1 MDRTLLLAGENGKTC
16 AALIEDGR
24 LVQFIRDADRP
35 AQGSVYLGRVQ
46 RVLEGLG
53 GAFVD
58 IGLGK
63 NGLISG
69 QSDLPK
75 AENGEISVK
84 QGMELPVQVLKVPGG
99 DKGVQVSANIRLA
112 GRLVVLAPNSGHV
125 GVSKRIPAEADRER
139 LKTLGE
145 RLRPEN
151 TGLIFRTQAANATEE
166 ELAGEIGYLDSL
178 WRKTAARARCI
189 KAPALLWDGSE
200 ALAVAAREIPL
211 DAQTRIIARDQAL
224 LDELASLYGGKLP
237 CGSCV
242 EDDDIL
248 TVYRVRAQLENANKR
263 RVNLKCGGYL
273 VFDDTEAMRVID
285 VNSGFFAGRDAEDTA
300 FRLNLEAADEI
311 AVQARLRNLTGI
323 IVIDFVDMKNKA
335 HKDGVE
341 ARLSQAFEHDTGRV
355 TIYPL
360 SQLGLCEMTRSS
372 RFGAASV
379 GEE

>member
-1 MDRTLLLAGENGKTC
+1 MDRTLLLASENGKTC

-35 AQGSVYLGRVQ
+35 APGSVYLGRVQ

-69 QSDLPK
+69 QNDLPK

-84 QGMELPVQVLKVPGG
+84 QGMELPVQVIKAPGG
-99 DKGVQVSANIRLA
+99 DKGAQLSSNIRLA
-112 GRLVVLAPNSGHV
+112 GRWVVLAPNSRHV
-125 GVSKRIPAEADRER
+125 GVSKRIPGEADRER

-145 RLRPEN
+145 KLRPEN
-151 TGLIFRTQAANATEE
+151 TGLIIRTQAANASEE
-166 ELAGEIGYLDSL
+166 ELAGEIAYLDSL
-178 WRKTAARARCI
+178 WRKTTARARCI

-211 DAQTRIIARDQAL
+211 DTQTRVIAGEKAL
-224 LDELASLYGGKLP
+224 LEELENRYGGELP
-237 CGSCV
+237 CNSCV
-242 EDDDIL
+242 EAGDIL
-248 TVYRVRAQLENANKR
+248 TVYKVHAQLENANKR

-285 VNSGFFAGRDAEDTA
+285 VNSGFFAGKDAEDTA

-311 AVQARLRNLTGI
+311 AVQARLRNITGI
-323 IVIDFVDMKNKA
+323 IVVDFVDMRNKA
-335 HKDGVE
+335 HKDSVE
-341 ARLSQAFEHDTGRV
+341 ARLRQAFEHDTGRV

-360 SQLGLCEMTRSS
+360 SPLGLCEMTRSS

>member
-1 MDRTLLLAGENGKTC
+1 MDRTLLLASENGKTC
-16 AALIEDGR
+16 AALIEGGR
-24 LVQFIRDADRP
+24 LVQFIRDGDRP
-35 AQGSVYLGRVQ
+35 APGSVYLGRVQ

-75 AENGEISVK
+75 AGNGETVIK
-84 QGMELPVQVLKVPGG
+84 QGMELPVQVIKVPGG
-99 DKGVQVSANIRLA
+99 EKGAQLSANIRLA
-112 GRLVVLAPNSGHV
+112 GRWAVLMPGSRNL
-125 GVSKRIPAEADRER
+125 GVSKRIPDEADRER
-139 LKTLGE
+139 LRALGE
-145 RLRPEN
+145 RLCPEGA
-151 TGLIFRTQAANATEE
+151 GLILRTQAANATEE
-166 ELAGEIGYLDSL
+166 ELAEEIGELASL
-178 WRKTAARARCI
+178 WRNMAARAGCI

-211 DAQTRIIARDQAL
+211 NERTRIVAREQAL
-224 LDELASLYGGKLP
+224 LDELESRCGGALP
-237 CGSCV
+237 CEARV
-242 EDDDIL
+242 EGNDIL

-263 RVNLKCGGYL
+263 RVDLKCGGYL

-285 VNSGFFAGRDAEDTA
+285 VNSGAFAGRDAEDTA
-300 FRLNLEAADEI
+300 FRLNLEAAEEI

-323 IVIDFVDMKNKA
+323 IVIDFVDMRDKV
-335 HKDGVE
+335 HRDSVE
-341 ARLSQAFEHDTGRV
+341 ARLRQAFMQDTGRV

-360 SQLGLCEMTRSS
+360 SSLGLCEMTRSS